1 MANELDQY
9 LNNSGGPSLPAASPS
24 SSSLDSYLKGGGGA
38 TSDASSSPINGQT
51 DQSPKF
57 DYQDPNKT
65 WYERGWSWLQTP
77 LTESLFGLPETRPG
91 AGGFERGIERVAS
104 GLTSPLSVGLTAATL
119 GGGGLIESAGTT
131 ALKESGEFAASEI
144 PQIMKASEAAIQAT
158 KDLKPIEPFI
168 NDALRA
174 KGGDGLVDLVN
185 KAKSELGPIDL
196 SDKFGEEEVQKNL
209 AKAGFSEDEIKDLS
223 SASKTIQKANQDF
236 SPVEDAVKATGVD
249 PALWKRAQA
258 TLYNNGLTE
267 QDLLG
272 GNAVERGAFQILRK
286 AVPDLPIATS
296 VRAAKT
302 ANVLLNTGFTLQQLE
317 VASQMSPRF
326 LDALKEGDYDSA
338 KEYGTEMLAGA
349 GLGILGTS
357 HALHSAGELFK
368 PLLETDKFRPNDE
381 WLSIDRANKER
392 EANHVVAE
400 QTAVNLDQQARKL
413 LGHEAPRPVL
423 GDTPEVKSQK
433 ELELATVLH
442 QVVTGGDKNKAAGWY
457 NALSEAAGK
466 EDRLPISNGDF
477 TKDVIE
483 SPNFKKWFGNS
494 EVTDQN
500 GQPKIVYHGSNRAGF
515 ENFRKDVLDPNS
527 LYGKGVYTTENPEIA
542 SDYAQTRNVRGSYS
556 SEDLAKYFTPGNIV
570 KGYGG
575 YDKVIAFHPA
585 DPTAP
590 YPRNTWN
597 VDVQG
602 VDPKTGEAKPYER
615 IRNHA
620 TSPKVSD
627 VSKALGTD
635 SQAVYPMRA
644 SIQKPFDMDSN
655 ISEEEAKN
663 IFSERNKTGWIDD
676 LYKKNSKVDGSL
688 LYSEATKRFGLGDY
702 LGEGHGGIKQ
712 EGNDLDEGS
721 AQENVNTILRKAG
734 YDGIKHT
741 GGTVTGGANHQVWI
755 AFDPEQLRPAYD
767 SHGVDPKSPQNG
779 QLREQISSN
788 KFKDQSKSYQDTVL
802 NSLKKVAEGN
812 LSDKEKSAAD
822 FLRDEQARNFQ
833 IGSSNDLLHHQIE
846 DYMTR
851 VYEDTNPEGK
861 VILSNAKQGRF
872 STNVNMARQRVYD
885 SHIVALLKSPKK
897 IFMDPAQITAQGR
910 ASLIKAAANRQLI
923 DTLRDKFTRGS
934 DGRPAVVL
942 SGQGQVIT
950 GQNGEDPKIFIDPNR
965 VRKINISDNVV
976 QQLTKSGD
984 LQRFLDE
991 GTIRDITPYVHPQN
1005 ISAAIS
1011 RLEEQSIGQNAK
1023 YDEVGNNKLRTQI
1036 MYLKSMLANKDYSGL
1051 KEFND
1056 GLEKSYAWDPQDYIK
1071 LDNGALKGW
1080 NFTTNSSDGAPI
1092 FVRSDIR
1099 IHPEFAEY
1107 LQNRLGLSPSAIA
1120 SNPVGKALL
1129 GAGTKLKQTLL
1140 SLSPFHMAQEAL
1152 RAIMVGVNPFHITGP
1167 DILTGEKIDPSDPYS
1182 PTILKKAVEQG
1193 ATLGTDYKSLQE
1205 HSEGLSAGGGLLRSI
1220 PGVGKTLANSL
1231 DWYQDFLF
1239 KRYIPAL
1246 KSRSI
1251 ELMFHE
1257 YQRLHPDWS
1266 VDRVAKAAGLH
1277 ANDTFGGIGWKAM
1290 GRSATTQDWGRL
1302 MLLAPDWLESEMRSG
1317 ARLFNKDEGG
1327 LGRAQVAKMALGLW
1341 GAARV
1346 LNLAVTHN
1354 AHYEAPFGLAV
1365 KNKEGKETVF
1375 GIRTL
1380 PTDLLHAASDPVGFL
1395 KGRLSPV
1402 VRTGT
1407 ELASGRDQYGRKL
1420 GPEDLWA
1427 DVFRNMAPIPVQSV
1441 GQAISGSG
1449 PNVGN
1454 IGQTW
1459 KSVGGT
1465 AQTYSTPAQKM
1476 AADLASAHSEDG
1488 PIDPAQMERHRRV
1501 MEMEDSVRSGQ
1512 MSWPDLMKLTY
1523 STDQLKESELKKIE
1537 TNLKATHK
1545 MSSDMAVLYTRASR
1559 LPAKEYLDLLSVSN
1573 PAEKSALFPL
1583 TIQVQKRYLTKAKKE
1598 ETPEERAKD
1607 PVFQKLLNMA
1617 PQVPNQ

>member
-1 MANELDQY
+1 MADTNPIDQA
-9 LNNSGGPSLPAASPS
+9 LSGGPNPIDSSLGAAS
-24 SSSLDSYLKGGGGA
+24 A
-38 TSDASSSPINGQT
+38 ASSSPNPIDSALSGGGEFRPINGQT

-57 DYQDPNKT
+57 DYQDSSQPFYK
-65 WYERGWSWLQTP
+65 RAFSWLNTP

-158 KDLKPIEPFI
+158 KDLKSIEPFI

-236 SPVEDAVKATGVD
+236 SPIEDAVKATGVD

-349 GLGILGTS
+349 GLGILGAS

-392 EANHVVAE
+392 EANHAVAE

-413 LGHEAPRPVL
+413 LGHESPRPVL

-466 EDRLPISNGDF
+466 EERLPYSQGISAF
-477 TKDVIE
+477 
-483 SPNFKKWFGNS
+483 
-494 EVTDQN
+494 
-500 GQPKIVYHGSNRAGF
+500 HGSPTTF
-515 ENFRKDVLDPNS
+515 EGEPRTDGLGSHFALDRGIADKFSGDSGQVVSAQLNIQNPLRVEDFGGSHTNAEGVIKDFVKQGVLPTSFLQDIDTKLHTRSEEIVGP
-527 LYGKGVYTTENPEIA
+527 LGDLQGPE
-542 SDYAQTRNVRGSYS
+542 
-556 SEDLAKYFTPGNIV
+556 LAKKRQLAFDQSNKEELEKV
-570 KGYGG
+570 KTYL
-575 YDKVIAFHPA
+575 K
-585 DPTAP
+585 
-590 YPRNTWN
+590 
-597 VDVQG
+597 
-602 VDPKTGEAKPYER
+602 
-615 IRNHA
+615 
-620 TSPKVSD
+620 
-627 VSKALGTD
+627 SK
-635 SQAVYPMRA
+635 
-644 SIQKPFDMDSN
+644 
-655 ISEEEAKN
+655 
-663 IFSERNKTGWIDD
+663 
-676 LYKKNSKVDGSL
+676 
-688 LYSEATKRFGLGDY
+688 
-702 LGEGHGGIKQ
+702 
-712 EGNDLDEGS
+712 
-721 AQENVNTILRKAG
+721 G
-734 YDGIKHT
+734 YDGLVYDNKT
-741 GGTVTGGANHQVWI
+741 EGGGDSYVV
-755 AFDPEQLRPAYD
+755 FDQKQIRPI
-767 SHGVDPKSPQNG
+767 NG

-812 LSDKEKSAAD
+812 LSDREKSAAG
-822 FLRDEQARNFQ
+822 FLRDEQARNYE
-833 IGSSNDLLHHQIE
+833 IGSSNDLLHSYLE

-851 VYEDTNPEGK
+851 VYKDQNPEGK

-885 SHIVALLKSPKK
+885 SNLTALLKSPKE
-897 IFMDPAQITAQGR
+897 MLLDPAQITAQGR

-1167 DILTGEKIDPSDPYS
+1167 DILTGEKIDPADPYS

-1266 VDRVAKAAGLH
+1266 VDRVAKTAGLH

-1427 DVFRNMAPIPVQSV
+1427 DVFRNMAPIPIQSV
-1441 GQAISGSG
+1441 GQAVSGSG